1 MREQNHQLTFEETEQ
16 LCRLY
21 LDCRLSVLEEAE
33 LQYVLGKLPY
43 ESPIIDEVRML
54 AGIVLRP
61 QVDSKALRSRRR
73 RRIIRLM
80 TGMAASIVLAIGI
93 FFSIT
98 WRHDVAGPSV
108 IAYENGQR
116 LNQQKAQAAVEA
128 SIAKAEALMADAK
141 AIEQANYAKQTYIM
155 NISNI
160 SK

>member
-61 QVDSKALRSRRR
+61 QVDRKALRSRRR
-73 RRIIRLM
+73 RRIIHL
-80 TGMAASIVLAIGI
+80 TIGMAASIVLSIGI

>member
-73 RRIIRLM
+73 HRIMRLM

>member
-61 QVDSKALRSRRR
+61 QVDCKALRSRRR
-73 RRIIRLM
+73 RRIIHLT

-128 SIAKAEALMADAK
+128 SIARAEALMADAK